1 MNPNLTINLNPNPN
15 PNSSPNPNPNP
26 DPDPNQ
32 VAYPADENSI
42 EALQQLCGNLFS
54 ALLVPIAEGAGKG
67 RLPVPGGLGELRGDF
82 LLLGG
87 AP

>member
-26 DPDPNQ
+26 NPDPNQ

>member
-15 PNSSPNPNPNP
+15 PSSSPNPNPNP
-26 DPDPNQ
+26 NPDPNQ

>member
-1 MNPNLTINLNPNPN
+1 MNPNPDLNPKPNPKPKPNPNPN
-15 PNSSPNPNPNP
+15 PNANSNPY
-26 DPDPNQ
+26 Q

>member
-26 DPDPNQ
+26 NPDPNE